1 MTRPIVARIDLAA
14 LSNNLRYVR
23 QCAPSSRL
31 WAVVKANAYGHGL
44 RHLWAT
50 MSAQADGFALLNIED
65 GIWLRQAGWQGPVLL
80 LEGFFDADE
89 LHACDQYGFTSAV
102 HSDWQL
108 ALLEHARLSAP
119 LAVYLKLN
127 SGMNRLG
134 FPPALARERLA
145 RLRAMPQVGEVT
157 LMAHFADADKPEGV
171 LAPLQRLAAGTHGLS
186 EPRCYANSA
195 AVLWHPQ
202 THHQWVR
209 PGIILYGASP
219 SGNWQDIAASGL
231 MPVMSLHSKII
242 AVQAL
247 RKGDTVGYTSR
258 WQAPEERR
266 IGIVAAGY
274 ADGFPRHAPDGT
286 PVLVDGV
293 KTAIVG
299 TVSMDMLAIDLTPC
313 PGAVPGSDVELWGKR
328 LPVDDVAGA
337 AGTVGYELLSALAP
351 RVPIVVK

>member
-1 MTRPIVARIDLAA
+1 MTRPIAAHIDLAA
-14 LSNNLRYVR
+14 LSNNLHRVR
-23 QCAPSSRL
+23 QYAPASRL

-44 RHLWAT
+44 RALWTTMAT
-50 MSAQADGFALLNIED
+50 HADGFALLNIED
-65 GIWLRQAGWQGPVLL
+65 GIWLRQAGWEGPVLL

-89 LHACDQYGFTSAV
+89 LRMCEQYGFTTAL

-108 ALLEHARLSAP
+108 ALLEQTRLRVP
-119 LAVYLKLN
+119 LGVYLKLN

-134 FPPALARERLA
+134 FPPLLARERLT
-145 RLRAMPQVGEVT
+145 RLQALPQVGEIT
-157 LMAHFADADKPEGV
+157 LMAHFADADKPDGV
-171 LAPLQRLAAGTHGLS
+171 QAPLQRLAAGTQGLS

-202 THHQWVR
+202 THHQWIR

-231 MPVMSLHSKII
+231 TPVMSLHSKII
-242 AVQAL
+242 AIQTL
-247 RKGDTVGYTSR
+247 HKGDTVGYTSR
-258 WQAPEERR
+258 WQAPGERR

-293 KTAIVG
+293 KTHIVG
-299 TVSMDMLAIDLTPC
+299 TVSMDMLAVDLSPC
-313 PGAVPGSDVELWGKR
+313 PGALPGSEVELWGKR
-328 LPVDDVAGA
+328 LPVDEVAGA

-351 RVPIVVK
+351 RVPLVVK